1 MRSKM
6 SECFA
11 SASKSLHASFNRGPF
26 EVVFWSVCVGTVYE
40 ILSSLISDLF
50 SCYGGKKK
58 DRHVGNQLNIFAF
71 DLFLCLK
78 LWQVQTLLQL

>member
-1 MRSKM
+1 MFLQHRKKKLNIYRMRSKM

-40 ILSSLISDLF
+40 ILSSLDF
-50 SCYGGKKK
+50 
-58 DRHVGNQLNIFAF
+58 
-71 DLFLCLK
+71 
-78 LWQVQTLLQL
+78 